1 MAINYLFFSLQRSGW
16 LTAPFAQLW
25 NIFWNT
31 YLTATKDTELLT
43 VVPPFFAWRA
53 LVLASP
59 TWYNITDSVRYALLG
74 AARAM
79 LQTDLFNPADINA
92 YLSVGDEG

>member
-1 MAINYLFFSLQRSGW
+1 
-16 LTAPFAQLW
+16 
-25 NIFWNT
+25 
-31 YLTATKDTELLT
+31 
-43 VVPPFFAWRA
+43 
-53 LVLASP
+53 
-59 TWYNITDSVRYALLG
+59 VRYALLG